1 MKISGICDD
10 IDDCVG
16 QYDDC
21 GACNGS
27 DLVFDNYCQND
38 IDFINV
44 LLEVNGLSSSYSWS
58 NFGIQSWENGRLI
71 YLNLSNKNLTVL
83 PDSEPIDLNDDGLWD
98 IFETYDD
105 YDLLALEQL
114 HVSNNFITTI
124 PMAMGNLNTL
134 EVLQIS
140 NNNLLEIDDS
150 FWNLINLRTL
160 DLADNMLTI
169 IPDEISNL
177 INITEHTCIR

>member
-1 MKISGICDD
+1 M
-10 IDDCVG
+10 
-16 QYDDC
+16 
-21 GACNGS
+21 
-27 DLVFDNYCQND
+27 
-38 IDFINV
+38 
-44 LLEVNGLSSSYSWS
+44 
-58 NFGIQSWENGRLI
+58 
-71 YLNLSNKNLTVL
+71 NLSNKNLTVL
-83 PDSEPIDLNDDGLWD
+83 PDSEPIDLNDDGFSD

-177 INITEHTCIR
+177 INITGVLALDNNELVQIPDDI